1 MLYQQVMLAWLKFW
15 SGLSSRLL
23 LLLLVWIGLVSL
35 TACSGMAPLSL
46 LTGGGPNVAAN
57 TQLGQ
62 ENNQTLGVSNTTSTT
77 VKDVEGPVQVSNDK
91 NEVKTDSGSV
101 TVNKTEVDP
110 LLILLLI
117 LGWVLPSPQELVRS
131 FLSLFK
137 RKQ

>member
-1 MLYQQVMLAWLKFW
+1 MQPLSNYL
-15 SGLSSRLL
+15 SGLSLRTL
-23 LLLLVWIGLVSL
+23 LLLLVL
-35 TACSGMAPLSL
+35 TSIAGCSGSPLSL

-62 ENNQTLGVSNTTSTT
+62 ENNQTLGVSNNTSTT

-91 NEVKTDSGSV
+91 NEVKVDSGSV

-131 FLSLFK
+131 FLNLFK

>member
-1 MLYQQVMLAWLKFW
+1 MRPLSNYL
-15 SGLSSRLL
+15 SGLSLRTL
-23 LLLLVWIGLVSL
+23 LLLLVL
-35 TACSGMAPLSL
+35 TSIAGCSGSPLSL

-62 ENNQTLGVSNTTSTT
+62 ENNQTLGVSNNTSTT

-91 NEVKTDSGSV
+91 NEVKVDSGSV

-131 FLSLFK
+131 FLNLFK

>member
-1 MLYQQVMLAWLKFW
+1 MQALSKFW

-23 LLLLVWIGLVSL
+23 LLLLVWIGSVSL

-57 TQLGQ
+57 TQVG
-62 ENNQTLGVSNTTSTT
+62 ETNNQTLGTSESVTTD
-77 VKDVEGPVQVSNDK
+77 VKTEKGDVVVTNDRS
-91 NEVKTDSGSV
+91 EVKTDSGSV

-117 LGWVLPSPQELVRS
+117 LGWVLPSPQELGRS
-131 FLSLFK
+131 FLSIFK

>member
-1 MLYQQVMLAWLKFW
+1 MQALSKFW

-23 LLLLVWIGLVSL
+23 LLLLVWIGSVSL
-35 TACSGMAPLSL
+35 TACSGSPLSL

-62 ENNQTLGVSNTTSTT
+62 ENNQTLGVSNNTSTT

-91 NEVKTDSGSV
+91 NEVKVDSGSV